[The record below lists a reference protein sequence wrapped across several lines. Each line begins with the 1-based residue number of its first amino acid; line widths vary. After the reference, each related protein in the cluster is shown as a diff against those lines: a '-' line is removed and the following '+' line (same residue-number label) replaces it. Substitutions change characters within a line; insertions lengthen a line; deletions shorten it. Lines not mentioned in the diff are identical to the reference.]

1 MNGKINAHRG
11 TKVVVFK
18 ASAESTKV
26 AVSLFGHTYRVY
38 TKLNAI
44 VKKILTSSPRAV
56 VKNTG
61 SDNDLRVILRV
72 IINFIADVNKSQH
85 DLLEFR

>member
-1 MNGKINAHRG
+1 MPG
-11 TKVVVFK
+11 
-18 ASAESTKV
+18 
-26 AVSLFGHTYRVY
+26 Y

-44 VKKILTSSPRAV
+44 EKIIFDILTQSCGEKYKITR
-56 VKNTG
+56 

-72 IINFIADVNKSQH
+72 IINCIADVNESQH

>member
-1 MNGKINAHRG
+1 M
-11 TKVVVFK
+11 
-18 ASAESTKV
+18 

-44 VKKILTSSPRAV
+44 VKMIFDILTQSNGEKYKITR
-56 VKNTG
+56 

-72 IINFIADVNKSQH
+72 IINCIADVNESQH